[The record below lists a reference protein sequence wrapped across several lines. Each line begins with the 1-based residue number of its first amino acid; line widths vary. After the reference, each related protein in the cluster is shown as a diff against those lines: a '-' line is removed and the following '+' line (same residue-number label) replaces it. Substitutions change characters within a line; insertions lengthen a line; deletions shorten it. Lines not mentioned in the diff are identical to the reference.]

1 MPMGPT
7 GLVHYRL
14 LHAEIKSAVDKLR
27 EQCPEVVDVSY
38 TMREDSTGDPSL
50 FFRIVLADE
59 ATSED
64 TIANTAR
71 RIRTLLYDEIKP
83 IENWGMFAYVNF
95 NSFSEQQRRVDPKL
109 A

>member
-1 MPMGPT
+1 MVPG

-50 FFRIVLADE
+50 FFRIVLTDE
-59 ATSED
+59 AANED

-71 RIRTLLYDEIKP
+71 RIRTFLFDEIRP
-83 IENWGMFAYVNF
+83 IENWGLRSYVNF
-95 NSFSEQQRRVDPKL
+95 SSFSEQKRRMDPESS
-109 A
+109 